1 MSQKLTVRDLITV
14 GIFATLYF
22 LMVGIVTFAMMML
35 FPTGGHFFLPAAVAL
50 VVGPI
55 YFLVK
60 QKVPK
65 FGVITILS
73 GVMGVFFMVGGY
85 FPLAFIPSFIF
96 GFIADYV
103 TFKIA
108 GSSKVKELIAYVIF
122 GFCVFGPILPMVFMQ
137 QQYIDQLLAKGKPQ
151 SYIDSVFYFAS
162 PQMFAVTILAT
173 IACGVIGGIVGQKF
187 VEKNFSKR

>member
-1 MSQKLTVRDLITV
+1 MNQKLTVRDLITV

-22 LMVGIVTFAMMML
+22 LMVGLVTFAMMML

-96 GFIADYV
+96 GFIADCL
-103 TFKIA
+103 TFKVRGA
-108 GSSKVKELIAYVIF
+108 SKIKDLIAYVIF
-122 GFCVFGPILPMVFMQ
+122 SFCVFGPILPMVFMQ
-137 QQYIDQLLAKGKPQ
+137 QQYIDQLLAKGKSQ
-151 SYIDSVFYFAS
+151 SYIDNVFYFVS
-162 PQMFAVTILAT
+162 PSMFAVTILAT
-173 IACGVIGGIVGQKF
+173 IICGLIGGYVGQKF
-187 VEKNFSKR
+187 VRKNFSNR